1 MIVPKSSAQHGLFAI
16 SFVDRH
22 ALKGKFFFFLISDFV
37 FEAH

>member
-1 MIVPKSSAQHGLFAI
+1 MIVPKSAAQHGLFAI

-22 ALKGKFFFFLISDFV
+22 ALKGKFFFLISDFV